1 MPPIALPD
9 TPQCAAEACAMGV
22 SSSQPEH
29 STPEQ
34 GAPFSA
40 APCTPSTPVSSRRS
54 PGMDDTAAEQQLM
67 SESATSRGVAH
78 HYHDGQG
85 ANGSR
90 IGKPISPRG
99 EAMGPDR
106 ATIMAD
112 AASPSLKQLAA
123 RRKRKSDT
131 TRPRKSQRQKATET
145 WKLRSFELATLQSYV
160 DGDVG
165 ALNGQGVSQAEVDNG
180 NEASVHR
187 IHDAAIQ
194 VPDSQLVP
202 IVDNAPL
209 SPPMTSSVA
218 IPASMPELPC
228 PSRKATREE
237 DNVVREISPVLEINH
252 SQDTGGGTR
261 DPGPPSTSS
270 SQRSLSRNEDRP
282 LEETDEAA
290 LLDEVAQV
298 DVTQEADNQE
308 TDIFIAQPPV
318 ARKLKSQRSFPS
330 PCQVEAGVSSS
341 QKRQRKLRRTKSSHF
356 EETVEDPT
364 EESAKDGYR
373 SNNSSLAKS
382 IQQVPREGLPSVR
395 KAKRRRSKEEAAQIA
410 ESPAASLQNP
420 SEQILPK
427 VGLSSSLLRKPQK
440 SEVCDWQVWP
450 SKNTESRLDVVGFDK
465 RNIDSTADPAQAEG
479 VATDNA
485 SVKDVQGTDVAMPY
499 IDEQSDEHMDVD
511 HLRDGDTENHDA
523 KSSTRLVSNKGDQ
536 KTTKRRRS
544 KTTAKR
550 KSGISPKQPRKPE
563 DRKVFKKKN
572 LNTIT
577 AAEEALQNVRDLPIN
592 PDKRTS
598 GDFTA
603 DEEEI
608 IRRAICDYQ
617 QMRGWEVSDIV
628 KVIQW
633 TANDSKDQLH
643 ASIGQDLDIRYSES
657 QEFWDDMN
665 RTLMAG
671 TLTRSLDAVRKH
683 IRSRYHEFKRG
694 GWTREE
700 DDELLRCFE
709 AAPRQWKAIGSLLG
723 RSKTDVHSRWSE
735 YLQHRD
741 QRQYGRWT
749 DTEEAELIRAVNTVA
764 QRDED
769 ALHKAGHLPREEYT
783 AESINWSQVVAEMG
797 NTRGRLQVSV
807 KWKKMM
813 ARNNPPAIRVQIKP
827 RGANAKPIPTS
838 TPSPRV
844 RTRTGSALRTR
855 GLTSK
860 RARRQKKVEPATPMS
875 QQPNTRSIDHTVG
888 VATMLWGDKLD
899 LVGSIAMAGYEKE
912 EDIDWEA
919 TATELKHI
927 WSVRTLQAAL
937 QDLLAVVGTTQEAE
951 KRPSLQDDLDLVI
964 DYLEYEHGGELAQHY
979 NPYDFEI
986 ESAGGH
992 DEDTTGTIP
1001 HTTGKRKMVARDSL
1015 PESQPVFQKK
1025 RKTTVPG
1032 DAKAHG
1038 GQKPKVSTASMAKS
1052 KEIITESDE
1061 MEADSEAEL

>member
-1 MPPIALPD
+1 
-9 TPQCAAEACAMGV
+9 
-22 SSSQPEH
+22 
-29 STPEQ
+29 
-34 GAPFSA
+34 
-40 APCTPSTPVSSRRS
+40 
-54 PGMDDTAAEQQLM
+54 MDDTAAEQQLM
-67 SESATSRGVAH
+67 SESATSHGVAH
-78 HYHDGQG
+78 HYHDRQG

-106 ATIMAD
+106 ATTMAD
-112 AASPSLKQLAA
+112 AASPSRKPLAA
-123 RRKRKSDT
+123 RKKRESDT
-131 TRPRKSQRQKATET
+131 ARPRKSQRQKATET
-145 WKLRSFELATLQSYV
+145 WKLQSFELATLQSYV

-165 ALNGQGVSQAEVDNG
+165 ALNGRGASQAEVDNG
-180 NEASVHR
+180 NEAFVHR
-187 IHDAAIQ
+187 VHDAAIQ
-194 VPDSQLVP
+194 VPDSQHVP
-202 IVDNAPL
+202 IVDTAPL

-237 DNVVREISPVLEINH
+237 ENVVRAISPLLEINH

-261 DPGPPSTSS
+261 HPGPPSTSS
-270 SQRSLSRNEDRP
+270 SQRSLPRHEDRP
-282 LEETDEAA
+282 LEKTDETA
-290 LLDEVAQV
+290 LLDEVEEMDA
-298 DVTQEADNQE
+298 TQE
-308 TDIFIAQPPV
+308 TDIFIAQPPA
-318 ARKLKSQRSFPS
+318 ARKLKSRRSIPS
-330 PCQVEAGVSSS
+330 PRRVEAGGSSS
-341 QKRQRKLRRTKSSHF
+341 QKRQRKLRRAKTNHF
-356 EETVEDPT
+356 EGTVEDFT
-364 EESAKDGYR
+364 EESTKDGDR
-373 SNNSSLAKS
+373 SINSSLAKG
-382 IQQVPREGLPSVR
+382 IHQVPREGLPSVR
-395 KAKRRRSKEEAAQIA
+395 KAKRRRSKEEAAQITELAA
-410 ESPAASLQNP
+410 ESLQNP
-420 SEQILPK
+420 SEQLSPQ
-427 VGLSSSLLRKPQK
+427 VGLSSSLVRKHQK
-440 SEVCDWQVWP
+440 SEVCNWQVWP

-465 RNIDSTADPAQAEG
+465 SDIDSTADPAQAEG
-479 VATDNA
+479 VARDNA
-485 SVKDVQGTDVAMPY
+485 SVEDIHETDVAMSC
-499 IDEQSDEHMDVD
+499 IDEQSDKHMDVD
-511 HLRDGDTENHDA
+511 HQRDRDTENHDM
-523 KSSTRLVSNKGDQ
+523 KSSSRLAPNEGHQ
-536 KTTKRRRS
+536 KTTKQRRS
-544 KTTAKR
+544 KTNAKR

-563 DRKVFKKKN
+563 DRMGFKKKN

-577 AAEEALQNVRDLPIN
+577 AAEETLQNVRDLPIN

-633 TANDSKDQLH
+633 TVNDSKDQSH
-643 ASIGQDLDIRYSES
+643 ASTGQDLDILYSES

-749 DTEEAELIRAVNTVA
+749 GTEEAELIRAVNTIA

-769 ALHKAGHLPREEYT
+769 ALHKSGHLPREEYT

-813 ARNNPPAIRVQIKP
+813 ARKNPPAIRVQIKP

-844 RTRTGSALRTR
+844 RARTGSALRTR

-860 RARRQKKVEPATPMS
+860 RARRQKKVEPATPVS

-899 LVGSIAMAGYEKE
+899 LVGSIAMAGYEKA

-937 QDLLAVVGTTQEAE
+937 QDLLAVVGTTEEAE
-951 KRPSLQDDLDLVI
+951 KQPSLQDDLDLVI

-986 ESAGGH
+986 ESTGGH
-992 DEDTTGTIP
+992 DEDTTAIIS
-1001 HTTGKRKMVARDSL
+1001 HTKGKRKTMARDSL
-1015 PESQPVFQKK
+1015 PEFQPVSQKK
-1025 RKTTVPG
+1025 RKTTAPG
-1032 DAKAHG
+1032 DAKAHSG
-1038 GQKPKVSTASMAKS
+1038 RKLKVSTASMAKS